1 MSAVL
6 WRWEELVAA
15 AQGVADGSAAAAING
30 VSIDTRTLHA
40 GDVFVALKAARDGQE
55 FVPQALANGAAAAVV
70 ARDFAGVD
78 APGALLRVDDPLRA
92 LERIGRA
99 ARARLAP
106 QARVV
111 AVTGSAGKTGTKE
124 MLRACLAR
132 AGSVHGSEKSYNN
145 HWGVPLTL
153 ARMPANTQFAVLEM
167 GMNHAGEIT
176 PLSQMARPHVTVITN
191 VLAVHLGQF
200 AGEEG
205 IADAK
210 AEIFAG
216 LETPG
221 FAVLNRDNP
230 HFARLEGKA
239 LAGGARIVSF
249 GAAPEAQI
257 RAESIESGP
266 DGSDVVV
273 RIGRGTLRY
282 HVGAPGRHIA
292 VNSLAVVAVLDVL
305 GLPVEGC
312 IGALAKVAV
321 PTGRGERTTFQVTG
335 GAVLLVD
342 ESYNANPASMQAA
355 LAAVATVPRTS
366 FGRRVAVLGDMLELG
381 AAAAEFHRGLK
392 NAVDAAGI
400 DLVFACGPNMRLL
413 FEDLPPHLKGQWS
426 ETSAGLAKGVADV
439 LRAGDVVMIK
449 GSLGTRMAPIVD
461 AVVARFAGTQG

>member
-30 VSIDTRTLHA
+30 VSIDTRTMHA

-167 GMNHAGEIT
+167 GMNHAG
-176 PLSQMARPHVTVITN
+176 
-191 VLAVHLGQF
+191 
-200 AGEEG
+200 
-205 IADAK
+205 
-210 AEIFAG
+210 
-216 LETPG
+216 
-221 FAVLNRDNP
+221 
-230 HFARLEGKA
+230 
-239 LAGGARIVSF
+239 
-249 GAAPEAQI
+249 
-257 RAESIESGP
+257 
-266 DGSDVVV
+266 
-273 RIGRGTLRY
+273 
-282 HVGAPGRHIA
+282 
-292 VNSLAVVAVLDVL
+292 
-305 GLPVEGC
+305 
-312 IGALAKVAV
+312 
-321 PTGRGERTTFQVTG
+321 
-335 GAVLLVD
+335 
-342 ESYNANPASMQAA
+342 
-355 LAAVATVPRTS
+355 
-366 FGRRVAVLGDMLELG
+366 
-381 AAAAEFHRGLK
+381 
-392 NAVDAAGI
+392 
-400 DLVFACGPNMRLL
+400 
-413 FEDLPPHLKGQWS
+413 
-426 ETSAGLAKGVADV
+426 
-439 LRAGDVVMIK
+439 
-449 GSLGTRMAPIVD
+449 
-461 AVVARFAGTQG
+461 